1 MTQISIHFA
10 QNSERLE
17 LHDSGAF
24 QFAISCSLLQ
34 ASRYD
39 DGTCAAVKKCYGGD
53 NRFFDSNYYLR
64 PAQLAR
70 STKISMDSVAISI
83 PTAGISIPSVNH
95 DSQPRRS
102 SRSRSPGTRGEHD
115 GRSADDGRG
124 REDNQ
129 NFGNNL
135 HVKGLSHKVDNRDL
149 EAAFAK
155 TGRVQKAQVV
165 YDPHTRESRGFGF
178 VTMESPEEAQAAIT
192 ALNATELFGK
202 VITVEK
208 VRVEA
213 VPEPLHQEN
222 TADHQKEIPLEN
234 GHMILDHLIVATPV
248 AEAGAT
254 MKTEEGIETEIIIEA
269 ETTITEGTEITI
281 GNDVMVAITTM
292 AGDTRSLSQT
302 ETHCCLYL

>member
-1 MTQISIHFA
+1 MRPFFQPNFFRLRLDGRLHTFFPSD
-10 QNSERLE
+10 NLTDSETVMNLVLE
-17 LHDSGAF
+17 HQPTLFFHLS
-24 QFAISCSLLQ
+24 QLLSRYLQPAYPYQ
-34 ASRYD
+34 ASTTTVNQED
-39 DGTCAAVKKCYGGD
+39 QAGVVVQVQEA
-53 NRFFDSNYYLR
+53 N
-64 PAQLAR
+64 
-70 STKISMDSVAISI
+70 M
-83 PTAGISIPSVNH
+83 TAG
-95 DSQPRRS
+95 QPMMV
-102 SRSRSPGTRGEHD
+102 
-115 GRSADDGRG
+115 
-124 REDNQ
+124 EDNQ